1 MCRITGHSARVKCCD
16 LSSYLQLT
24 NKNPANYRQQHETYS
39 HMISI
44 LASVQNPS
52 VAQVIDNCGTN
63 LLMATAASTLAH
75 NQRSTQI
82 RPIEWQY
89 HATGKCGC
97 IFATELDKT
106 YKLSCTQRSR
116 HAEHRHQAKQL
127 YAKRG
132 IPIAWDHHCAPIQS
146 QIILAETQGDQM
158 SEVKVSHH
166 WTFS

>member
-1 MCRITGHSARVKCCD
+1 MRKLQTTKCKRIT
-16 LSSYLQLT
+16 
-24 NKNPANYRQQHETYS
+24 NEQHYS
-39 HMISI
+39 VDFFSPCRMWTLFSPF
-44 LASVQNPS
+44 QNPS
-52 VAQVIDNCGTN
+52 VAQIIDNCGAN
-63 LLMATAASTLAH
+63 LLMATTASTLAH
-75 NQRSTQI
+75 NQCSTQI
-82 RPIEWQY
+82 WPAEWQY